1 MSNQFQITI
10 EQLKQCNIEFY
21 LHCQQDDVDES
32 ILFLNKRDSLLEKLA
47 LIVNK
52 EDSDECLSF
61 ATICQEILNANG
73 NMIQVAV
80 QQKEEIAEQLGKIKH
95 AQKALPAYQLHI
107 KK

>member
-21 LHCQQDDVDES
+21 LHCQQDNVDES
-32 ILFLNKRDSLLEKLA
+32 ILFLNKRDLLLEKLA

-61 ATICQEILNANG
+61 TTICQEILNANG

-80 QQKEEIAEQLGKIKH
+80 QQKEAIAEQLGKIKH